1 MAGRTLNFAITADA
15 KDFSKA
21 VGGAKGDLGNL
32 GTEADKASK
41 KIDGIGDSVAEN
53 ADTVASKGSQIGGA
67 LGGIGDVLSNTTNP
81 ALATLGTTLVGA
93 GAGIQFLAD
102 SGDLVNGVVETFKNF
117 EIVQKAQAL
126 ATKVA
131 TGVQAAYNAVMAANP
146 IALIVLAVAALI
158 AGLVLFFTKTK
169 AGQKIWQAFTDFLGT
184 AVDKIKVFFT
194 ETIPAAFQ
202 VVSDKATSV
211 KDWVVQKFTAAVDWL
226 KGLPSRIVT
235 AVGDL
240 FATIKD
246 KAVAAKDWVVGKFLA
261 LVTWYVSLPG
271 RIASAVGNLFGA
283 IKTKA
288 TDAKDWV
295 VEKFQGIVDWFKSAP
310 GKIASATSG
319 LWDGIE
325 DSFKGVINRVIGWW
339 NGFSLSLS
347 VPSNALTNAL
357 GIGGKGFT
365 INTPNIP
372 YLANGGITT
381 GPTLAMIGDN
391 PGGREAVVPL
401 DKYDLNA
408 GVTREDLKEFARVI
422 VEGIVNGYD
431 KSVDDMVQGFENGTV
446 RQINRATAHK
456 NLRTQLA
463 YGVRGR

>member
-81 ALATLGTTLVGA
+81 ALAAMGTGLMGA

-131 TGVQAAYNAVMAANP
+131 TGVQAAFNVVMSANP
-146 IALIVLAVAALI
+146 IALIVLAVAALV
-158 AGLVLFFTKTK
+158 AGLVLFFTKTEV
-169 AGQKIWQAFTDFLGT
+169 GQKIWQAFTDFLG
-184 AVDKIKVFFT
+184 AMVENIKTFFT
-194 ETIPAAFQ
+194 VDIPAAFQ
-202 VVSDKATSV
+202 KVSDKAGEVIGWVQTNWPLLLAILTGPIGLAVLAITKNWDSIKAGAAAA
-211 KDWVVQKFTAAVDWL
+211 KDWIVERFTALTSWFT
-226 KGLPSRIVT
+226 GLGGRIGS

-240 FATIKD
+240 FSSVTE
-246 KAVAAKDWVVGKFLA
+246 KAGAAKDWVV
-261 LVTWYVSLPG
+261 
-271 RIASAVGNLFGA
+271 
-283 IKTKA
+283 
-288 TDAKDWV
+288 D
-295 VEKFQGIVDWFKSAP
+295 KFQGIIDWFKTAP
-310 GKIASATSG
+310 GKVASAASG

-325 DSFKGVINRVIGWW
+325 DSFRGTINRVIGWW
-339 NGFSLSLS
+339 NNFSLTLS
-347 VPSNALTNAL
+347 VPSNALTDAI

-372 YLANGGITT
+372 RLANGGITT

-391 PGGREAVVPL
+391 RGGREAVIPL
-401 DKYDLNA
+401 DKYDL
-408 GVTREDLKEFARVI
+408 GGGITREDLKEFARVI
-422 VEGIVNGYD
+422 VAGIVNGYD
-431 KSVDDMVQGFENGTV
+431 QSVDAMVQGFENGTV
-446 RQINRATAHK
+446 RQINRSTAQK
-456 NLRTQLA
+456 NRNMELT
-463 YGVRGR
+463 YGARGR